1 MMKKFL
7 TCGVLSLAAT
17 LPGHAATEY
26 TPEQLRE
33 MVASGNV
40 PAQADAQQET
50 KAVAFPE
57 CKAVVRSL
65 VSDVQPDYPV
75 RTLADGPKMLSV
87 KLWTNDA
94 AVVMSCSRDG
104 RLVVQKAL
112 YR

>member
-1 MMKKFL
+1 MKN
-7 TCGVLSLAAT
+7 VLICAVLAASAAVPA
-17 LPGHAATEY
+17 LAATEY

-33 MVASGNV
+33 MVAAGSLPPQG
-40 PAQADAQQET
+40 DAQQET
-50 KAVAFPE
+50 RAVPFPE

-65 VSDVQPDYPV
+65 VSDVQPQYPV

-87 KLWTNDA
+87 QLWTNDA
-94 AVVMSCSRDG
+94 AVVMSCSRNG